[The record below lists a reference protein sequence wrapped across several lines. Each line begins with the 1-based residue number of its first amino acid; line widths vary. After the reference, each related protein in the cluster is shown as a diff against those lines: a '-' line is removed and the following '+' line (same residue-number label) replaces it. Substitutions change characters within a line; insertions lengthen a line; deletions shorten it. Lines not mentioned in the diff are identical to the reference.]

1 MSSDGSHPRP
11 GGRDDRE
18 LVGAVLAG
26 DMDAFATLY
35 RIHARSVAA
44 AVRDNVADAET
55 VADVVQEV
63 FLKALERLST
73 LRDPNLFGPWLMSIA
88 RHAGVD
94 NRRGRARGPVIVDHE
109 VDPPSGSPG
118 PEVLAEMDELAGL
131 IRTCVAGLP
140 PRDATA
146 LTLVTQLGFG
156 PADIA
161 QALGVTPGTAKV
173 ILHRA
178 RHRLRDALALELLV
192 RRRAGGCPS
201 FDALYDA
208 GDVVGAARHVRSCE
222 ACAALA
228 AAEVSLYAAR
238 LTGV

>member
-1 MSSDGSHPRP
+1 MSSDGTRPR
-11 GGRDDRE
+11 GGVDDRA

-26 DMDAFATLY
+26 DMDAFAALY
-35 RIHARSVAA
+35 RAHARPVAA
-44 AVRDNVADAET
+44 AIRDNVRDAET
-55 VADVVQEV
+55 VADLVQDV
-63 FLKALERLST
+63 FVKALERLAT
-73 LRDPNLFGPWLMSIA
+73 LRDPDLFGPWLMSIA

-94 NRRGRARGPVIVDHE
+94 QRRARARGPVIVDHE
-109 VDPPSGSPG
+109 VEPASASPG
-118 PEVLAEMDELAGL
+118 PDTVAELEELAELV
-131 IRTCVAGLP
+131 RTCVAGLP

-161 QALGVTPGTAKV
+161 QSLGVSPGTAKV

-192 RRRAGGCPS
+192 RRRAGGCRA

-208 GDVVGAARHVRSCE
+208 GDVVGAARHLRSCE
-222 ACAALA
+222 PCAALA
-228 AAEVSLYAAR
+228 ASEVSLYAAH